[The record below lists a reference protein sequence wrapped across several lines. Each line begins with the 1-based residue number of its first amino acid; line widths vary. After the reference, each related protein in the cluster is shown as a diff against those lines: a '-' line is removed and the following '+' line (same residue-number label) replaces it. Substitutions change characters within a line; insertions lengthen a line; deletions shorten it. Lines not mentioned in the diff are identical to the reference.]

1 MFASVMP
8 LGDDL
13 DHLEAAIDKV
23 AAAEQLPDVARLHRL
38 AERLDAVRVRAVG
51 ELDRSGAY
59 LDDGFPSA
67 AAWVRERCRL
77 SHGAAHATV
86 TLARKLTRLAET
98 SHAFAAG
105 DISRQHAVVIAD
117 ACTAEREPAIVELEP
132 QLVDAARAA
141 TPKQLHAIVRR
152 VTDALDG
159 DEGAGSDDAQHA
171 RRRLHLSPTLDGM
184 VAVDGLLDPEAGE
197 AALTALGALME
208 RDYPAGDPRTRA
220 QRRADAFARLCQL
233 ALNRGE
239 VGTTRGVR
247 PHISVVVDLAELEG
261 RGHAELVAAV
271 RCDAEHLGRLSRA
284 TLDRLMCD
292 PCHRKEHADEYRRPK
307 RE

>member
-23 AAAEQLPDVARLHRL
+23 AAAEQLLDVARLHRL

-67 AAWVRERCRL
+67 AAWVREWCRL

-105 DISRQHAVVIAD
+105 D
-117 ACTAEREPAIVELEP
+117 
-132 QLVDAARAA
+132 
-141 TPKQLHAIVRR
+141 
-152 VTDALDG
+152 
-159 DEGAGSDDAQHA
+159 
-171 RRRLHLSPTLDGM
+171 
-184 VAVDGLLDPEAGE
+184 
-197 AALTALGALME
+197 
-208 RDYPAGDPRTRA
+208 PRTRA

-233 ALNRGE
+233 ALNRARSAPPAGC
-239 VGTTRGVR
+239 GPTSAWWSIW
-247 PHISVVVDLAELEG
+247 PSSK
-261 RGHAELVAAV
+261 AAV
-271 RCDAEHLGRLSRA
+271 TPSWSPPCGATPNTSAGSPGRRW
-284 TLDRLMCD
+284 TG
-292 PCHRKEHADEYRRPK
+292 
-307 RE
+307 

>member
-23 AAAEQLPDVARLHRL
+23 AAAEQLLDVARLHRL

-77 SHGAAHATV
+77 SHAVAHATV

-105 DISRQHAVVIAD
+105 DISRQHVVVIAD
-117 ACTAEREPAIVELEP
+117 ACTAERAPAIVELEP

-159 DEGAGSDDAQHA
+159 DEGAPSAAPTPSPISVSSRSTGARSAPPAACAHQRGGRFGRA
-171 RRRLHLSPTLDGM
+171 RR
-184 VAVDGLLDPEAGE
+184 
-197 AALTALGALME
+197 
-208 RDYPAGDPRTRA
+208 PRS
-220 QRRADAFARLCQL
+220 RRA
-233 ALNRGE
+233 
-239 VGTTRGVR
+239 
-247 PHISVVVDLAELEG
+247 G
-261 RGHAELVAAV
+261 R
-271 RCDAEHLGRLSRA
+271 
-284 TLDRLMCD
+284 
-292 PCHRKEHADEYRRPK
+292 RR
-307 RE
+307 